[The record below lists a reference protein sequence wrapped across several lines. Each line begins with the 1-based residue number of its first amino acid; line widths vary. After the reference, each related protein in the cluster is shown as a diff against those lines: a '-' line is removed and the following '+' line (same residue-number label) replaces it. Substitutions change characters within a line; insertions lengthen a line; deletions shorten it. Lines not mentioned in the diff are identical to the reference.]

1 MQMKY
6 IDSHCHLS
14 SDTHICGVGAIYNAV
29 QPSDWRAITSAIDD
43 NSDIFGAVGIH
54 PWHISSVYNGWDA
67 DLTDLL
73 MGYPELM
80 LGEIGLDKH
89 WPDMDAQ
96 IAALN
101 IQLNIAHKLNRG
113 VCLHCVGAWDKLLF
127 LLKQNQNELPRFILS
142 HGYTGPV
149 ADTEKLSDRYNMYF
163 SYGPRDLIKPVRLI
177 ATPLDRILA
186 ETDSNNPENVIG
198 VVKVISDIL
207 GIAPGKMAD
216 IIYANTTRMLR
227 S

>member
-29 QPSDWRAITSAIDD
+29 QPSDWRAIASAIDD

-89 WPDMDAQ
+89 RPDMDAQ

-127 LLKQNQNELPRFILS
+127 LLKQNQNGLPRFILS

-163 SYGPRDLIKPVRLI
+163 SYGPRDLINPVRLI

-186 ETDSNNPENVIG
+186 ETDSNNPENVIS
-198 VVKVISDIL
+198 VVKGISDIL

>member
-1 MQMKY
+1 MACDN
-6 IDSHCHLS
+6 I
-14 SDTHICGVGAIYNAV
+14 
-29 QPSDWRAITSAIDD
+29 AIDD

-89 WPDMDAQ
+89 RPDMDAQ
-96 IAALN
+96 IAVLN

-127 LLKQNQNELPRFILS
+127 LLKQNQNELPRFVLS

-186 ETDSNNPENVIG
+186 ETDSNNPENVIS
-198 VVKVISDIL
+198 VVKGISDIL

>member
-163 SYGPRDLIKPVRLI
+163 SYGPRDLINPVRLI

-186 ETDSNNPENVIG
+186 ETDSNNPENVIS
-198 VVKVISDIL
+198 VVKGISDIL